1 MLNDLIDKLPDGRAE
16 NALVNEIRFLT
27 EREKEA
33 VIESIL
39 LHHSDKVRG
48 SVLRIIPRAVKD
60 TSVLIRF
67 LDRGLEKKTV
77 NGAIFWIK
85 ATVGG
90 LGYKRLLNHLKEI
103 AERDPEWIVHAWY
116 HLPPLV
122 RRDAP
127 EYMQVLET
135 ICAIVDASVTPEQ
148 QDFWQRNKAAAPL

>member
-16 NALVNEIRFLT
+16 NALVNEMRRLT
-27 EREKEA
+27 EHEKEA

-39 LHHSDKVRG
+39 LHHSDLVSG
-48 SVLRIIPRAVKD
+48 SVLRIIPRVVKD
-60 TSVLIRF
+60 TGVLIRF

-77 NGAIFWIK
+77 NGARFWIK

-103 AERDPEWIVHAWY
+103 AEREPEWIVHAWY

-122 RRDAP
+122 RREAP
-127 EYMQVLET
+127 EYMPVLEK
-135 ICAIVDASVTPEQ
+135 ICAIVDARVTPDLR
-148 QDFWQRNKAAAPL
+148 DFWQRNKDAVPL